1 MTDRPRDS
9 RGDRQ
14 RDDHGVAVAFQS
26 LDTDGS
32 VRFVDDEWVAL
43 TGRDRVDIA
52 GRPFVELVSGGDRD
66 VFEDA
71 FDSAADGD
79 VDSCAIR
86 VRASDGTALPI
97 TLDLHPETSSDG
109 VVSRVHCRLEPQSS
123 ATKLEASEGLL
134 EVAPVGVFRTTTDG
148 RVLSI
153 NHKLAAM
160 LGYDSPQGAIAAYN
174 DLEKDLYVEP
184 QRRAEFLDR
193 LLENGIVEE
202 FEYRA
207 LTASGQQRWLSMN
220 ARLLDERS
228 DGERIITGF
237 TRDVTDRKRRDQQLA
252 ILERILRH
260 NLRNALTVIQGQAE
274 LLRWER
280 ADAKDAVETIL
291 DRTDSLLQQAEKER
305 SLTELLRGPTET
317 TRRDITIL
325 VETARADVL
334 ETHADAAV
342 SVEIPE
348 AAHAAVIPGFERA
361 IAELLD
367 NAIRHGDDP
376 TVSVTVREDQSAI
389 EIDIADTGPGLPE
402 IERELLCGVAD
413 ETPLF
418 HGTGVGL
425 FLVRQ
430 LVVRSNGTI
439 SVADNEPEGTVVT
452 IRLPT

>member
-1 MTDRPRDS
+1 MTDRPCDS

-79 VDSCAIR
+79 VDSCAIA

-109 VVSRVHCRLEPQSS
+109 AVSRVHCRLEPQSS

>member
-1 MTDRPRDS
+1 MTERPRDS
-9 RGDRQ
+9 ESGQQ
-14 RDDHGVAVAFQS
+14 RDDHGVVVALQS

-32 VRFVDDEWVAL
+32 VQFVDDEWVAL
-43 TGRDRVDIA
+43 TGHGRVDVTD
-52 GRPFVELVSGGDRD
+52 RPFVELVAEGDRD
-66 VFEDA
+66 VFESA
-71 FDSAADGD
+71 FENAVDGD
-79 VDSCAIR
+79 VDSCVIA
-86 VRASDGTALPI
+86 VRASDGTAVPI
-97 TLDLHPETSSDG
+97 TLALHPETSSG
-109 VVSRVHCRLEPQSS
+109 GAVSRVHCRLKPRSPT
-123 ATKLEASEGLL
+123 AKLEASEDLL

-148 RVLSI
+148 RVLSL

-160 LGYDSPQGAIAAYN
+160 LGYDSPQGVLAAYN
-174 DLEKDLYVEP
+174 DLERDLYVDP

-193 LLENGIVEE
+193 LLEDGIVEE

-207 LTASGQQRWLSMN
+207 LTAAGQQRWLSIN
-220 ARLLDERS
+220 ARLLDERA
-228 DGERIITGF
+228 DGKRIITGF
-237 TRDVTDRKRRDQQLA
+237 TRDVTDRKRRDRQLA
-252 ILERILRH
+252 ILERLLRH

-280 ADAKDAVETIL
+280 ADTKDAVETIL

-317 TRRDITIL
+317 TRRDVTAL

-334 ETHADAAV
+334 GTHADV
-342 SVEIPE
+342 VMSVETPE
-348 AAHAAVIPGFERA
+348 TAHAAVIPGFERA

-367 NAIRHGDDP
+367 NAIRHSDDP
-376 TVSVTVREDQSAI
+376 IVSVTVREDQSAV

-452 IRLPT
+452 IRLPG

>member
-9 RGDRQ
+9 ESGQQ
-14 RDDHGVAVAFQS
+14 RDDHGVTVAFQS
-26 LDTDGS
+26 LDTDGA
-32 VRFVDDEWVAL
+32 VQFVDDEWVAL
-43 TGRDRVDIA
+43 TGRDRVDVT
-52 GRPFVELVSGGDRD
+52 GRPFVELVPGGDRD
-66 VFEDA
+66 VFEDT
-71 FDSAADGD
+71 FDSAANGETE
-79 VDSCAIR
+79 SCAIA
-86 VRASDGTALPI
+86 VRASDDTAVPI
-97 TLDLHPETSSDG
+97 TLDLHPETGSSG
-109 VVSRVHCRLEPQSS
+109 VVSRVHCRLEPRSS

-153 NHKLAAM
+153 NHRLAAM
-160 LGYDSPQGAIAAYN
+160 LGYDSPQGAIAAYS
-174 DLEKDLYVEP
+174 DLEKDLYVDP
-184 QRRAEFLDR
+184 QRREAFLDR
-193 LLENGIVEE
+193 LLEDGIVEE

-207 LTASGQQRWLSMN
+207 LTVSGQERWLSMN

-228 DGERIITGF
+228 DGEHIIAGF
-237 TRDVTDRKRRDQQLA
+237 TRDVTDRKRRDRQLA

-274 LLRWER
+274 LLRWGR
-280 ADAKDAVETIL
+280 ADATDAVDTIL
-291 DRTDSLLQQAEKER
+291 DRTDSLLEQAEKER

-317 TRRDITIL
+317 TSRDIPTL

-334 ETHADAAV
+334 ETHTDAAV
-342 SVEIPE
+342 SVDSPE
-348 AAHAAVIPGFERA
+348 TAHTAVIPGFERA

-376 TVSVTVREDQSAI
+376 SVSVTVREDQSAV
-389 EIDIADTGPGLPE
+389 EVEIADTGPGLPE

-452 IRLPT
+452 IRLPA